1 MDAPLPVSAPK
12 RLRALV
18 RSRESSIIVL
28 SAVVGALGG
37 LVVAG
42 MGAVVAG
49 FHAVLFGIPF
59 GYRLSALP
67 EIWPVQALVP
77 AAGGFVLGLSFL
89 ALARWRPEPPV
100 DPIEANA
107 LRGGR
112 MSIRDS
118 VVVAAQTLWSSG
130 VGASVGL
137 EAGYTQLASGLASWL
152 GRVFHV
158 RRNDLRLLVGSG
170 AAGAIAGAFGAPL
183 GGAFYAFE
191 LIIGAYAP
199 VGLAPVG
206 IAALN
211 GWLVARAFAPHSVEI
226 LTTAAQTIT
235 GRDLAIASLL
245 GALAALLGI
254 GLMRGVELWER
265 LMRLS
270 GLPPPLKLALGGL
283 IVGCLA
289 LVTPQVLASGHGA
302 LHINAVLVLPLGTIG
317 TIFVCKAL
325 ASIVSLGS
333 GFRGGLFFASLLL
346 GALFGR
352 LFAAAGNALWPG
364 LGLESD
370 VYAVLGLGALSA
382 SVIGG
387 PMTMTFL
394 VLETTGDFW
403 LAATVLV
410 GVIVASVLT
419 RELFGYSFATWRFH
433 LRGETIR
440 SAADV
445 GWIRDLTVGRM
456 MRPDLKTVPRETSL
470 ERFRELYPLGS
481 ATRVVAL
488 DRDDRYAGMVI
499 VAEAHGLQD
508 PEVRA
513 VGPLLRFGD
522 TVLRPAMNIRE
533 AALAFD
539 RAEAEALAVV
549 DTHNR
554 PIGLLTEAYVL
565 RRYADELER
574 RRREML
580 GER

>member
-1 MDAPLPVSAPK
+1 MDEHLPFSAPK

-28 SAVVGALGG
+28 AAVVGAAGG

-42 MGAVVAG
+42 MGALAELM
-49 FHAVLFGIPF
+49 HSVLFGIPF
-59 GYRLSALP
+59 RQRLSALP
-67 EIWPVQALVP
+67 EILPWQALIP
-77 AAGGFVLGLSFL
+77 AVGGVVLGLSFL
-89 ALARWRPEPPV
+89 LLAKWRPEPPV

-118 VVVAAQTLWSSG
+118 AVVAAQTVWSSG

-137 EAGYTQLASGLASWL
+137 EAGYTQLSSGLASWL

-158 RRNDLRLLVGSG
+158 RRNDLRLLVGCG
-170 AAGAIAGAFGAPL
+170 TAGAIAGAFGAPL

-191 LIIGAYAP
+191 LVIGAYAP
-199 VGLAPVG
+199 IGLAPVG

-211 GWLVARAFAPHSVEI
+211 GWFVARALGPHTLELFALSAH
-226 LTTAAQTIT
+226 TIT
-235 GRDLAIASLL
+235 GRDLVTASLL
-245 GALAALLGI
+245 GVAAAFFGI
-254 GLMRGVELWER
+254 TLMRGVELWER
-265 LMRLS
+265 LMRRLH
-270 GLPPPLKLALGGL
+270 LPMPVRLGIGGS
-283 IVGCLA
+283 IVGGLA

-302 LHINAVLVLPLGTIG
+302 LHVNSVLTLPIG
-317 TIFVCKAL
+317 LVAIILVCKSV

-346 GALFGR
+346 GALGGR
-352 LFAAAGNALWPG
+352 LFAEAGNALWPG
-364 LGLESD
+364 AGLESD

-387 PMTMTFL
+387 PLTMTFI

-403 LAATVLV
+403 LAAAVLIA
-410 GVIVASVLT
+410 VIVATVIT

-456 MRPDLKTVPRETSL
+456 MRPDLKTVPRDTSL

-481 ATRVVAL
+481 ATRVVVL
-488 DRDDRYAGMVI
+488 DRDETYAGMVI
-499 VAEAHGLQD
+499 VTDAHGVTD
-508 PEVRA
+508 PEIRGI
-513 VGPLLRFGD
+513 GPILRLPK
-522 TVLRPAMNIRE
+522 TVLKPSMNIRE
-533 AALAFD
+533 AALQFD
-539 RAEAEALAVV
+539 RAEAEALAVTDAQNHPV
-549 DTHNR
+549 
-554 PIGLLTEAYVL
+554 GLLTEAYVL
-565 RRYADELER
+565 RRYADESER

-580 GER
+580 GEG

>member
-1 MDAPLPVSAPK
+1 MDERLPFSAPK

-28 SAVVGALGG
+28 AAVVGAVGG

-42 MGAVVAG
+42 MGALVGLMHAG
-49 FHAVLFGIPF
+49 LFGIPF
-59 GYRLSALP
+59 RQRLSALP
-67 EIWPVQALVP
+67 EIWPSQALIP
-77 AAGGFVLGLSFL
+77 AAGGIVLGLAFL

-118 VVVAAQTLWSSG
+118 LVVAGQTVWSSG

-152 GRVFHV
+152 GRLFHV
-158 RRNDLRLLVGSG
+158 RRNDLRLLVGCG

-191 LIIGAYAP
+191 LVIGAYTP
-199 VGLAPVG
+199 LGLAPVG

-211 GWLVARAFAPHSVEI
+211 GWLVARAFEPHAIELFTLS
-226 LTTAAQTIT
+226 AHTIT
-235 GRDLAIASLL
+235 GHDLVTASLL
-245 GALAALLGI
+245 GLTAAFFGI

-265 LMRLS
+265 LMRALR
-270 GLPPPLKLALGGL
+270 LPPPIRLGIGGVL
-283 IVGCLA
+283 VGGLA

-302 LHINAVLVLPLGTIG
+302 LHVNAMLALPLDLVATIL
-317 TIFVCKAL
+317 ICKAA

-346 GALFGR
+346 GALGGR
-352 LFAAAGNALWPG
+352 LFAAAGNWLWPG
-364 LGLESD
+364 AGLESD

-387 PMTMTFL
+387 PLTMTFI

-403 LAATVLV
+403 LAAAVLI
-410 GVIVASVLT
+410 GVIVATVVT
-419 RELFGYSFATWRFH
+419 RELFGYTFATWRFH

-456 MRPDLKTVPRETSL
+456 MRPDLKTVPRNTGL
-470 ERFRELYPLGS
+470 DDFRRLYPLGS

-488 DRDDRYAGMVI
+488 DPEGRYAGMVI
-499 VAEAHGLQD
+499 VADAHGITD
-508 PEVRA
+508 PGIRDIA
-513 VGPLLRFGD
+513 PLLRL
-522 TVLRPAMNIRE
+522 TATMLKPTMNIRE
-533 AALAFD
+533 AALLFD
-539 RAEAEALAVV
+539 RAEAEALAVT
-549 DTHNR
+549 DMQNR
-554 PIGLLTEAYVL
+554 PVGLLTEAYVL
-565 RRYADELER
+565 RRYADESER

-580 GER
+580 GEG

>member
-1 MDAPLPVSAPK
+1 MDEPQPFSAPK

-18 RSRESSIIVL
+18 RSRETSIIFL
-28 SAVVGALGG
+28 AAVVGATGG
-37 LVVAG
+37 LVVAA
-42 MGAVVAG
+42 MGALVGLMHAG
-49 FHAVLFGIPF
+49 LFGIPF
-59 GYRLSALP
+59 HQRLSALP
-67 EIWPVQALVP
+67 EIWPAQALIP
-77 AAGGFVLGLSFL
+77 AAGGLVLGFTFL
-89 ALARWRPEPPV
+89 LLARWRPDPPA

-107 LRGGR
+107 LRGGK
-112 MSIRDS
+112 MSLRDS
-118 VVVAAQTLWSSG
+118 LVLAGQTIWSSG

-137 EAGYTQLASGLASWL
+137 EAGYTQLSSGLASRL
-152 GRVFHV
+152 GQAFHV
-158 RRNDLRLLVGSG
+158 RRNDLRLLVGCG

-191 LIIGAYAP
+191 LVIGAYAP
-199 VGLAPVG
+199 VALAPVG

-211 GWLVARAFAPHSVEI
+211 GWLVARVFEPHSIE
-226 LTTAAQTIT
+226 LFALSAHTIT
-235 GRDLAIASLL
+235 GRDLTIASLL
-245 GALAALLGI
+245 GLVSAFFGI
-254 GLMRGVELWER
+254 GLMRGVEVWER
-265 LMRLS
+265 LMRLMR
-270 GLPPPLKLALGGL
+270 LPPPARLALGGL
-283 IVGCLA
+283 IVGGLA

-302 LHINAVLVLPLGTIG
+302 LHVNAMISLPLRLVATIL
-317 TIFVCKAL
+317 VCKAA
-325 ASIVSLGS
+325 ASVVSLGS

-346 GALFGR
+346 GALGGR
-352 LFAAAGNALWPG
+352 LFAEAGNWIWPG
-364 LGLESD
+364 AGLESD

-387 PMTMTFL
+387 PLTMTFI

-403 LAATVLV
+403 MAAAVLI
-410 GVIVASVLT
+410 GVIVSTVVT

-488 DRDDRYAGMVI
+488 DRDDHYAGIVI
-499 VAEAHGLQD
+499 VADAHGVTD
-508 PEVRA
+508 PEIRGI
-513 VGPLLRFGD
+513 GPILRLAQ
-522 TVLRPAMNIRE
+522 TVLKPAMNIRE
-533 AALAFD
+533 AALLFD

-549 DTHNR
+549 DAQNR

-565 RRYADELER
+565 RRYADESER

-580 GER
+580 GEA